1 MSKNMKSYLITDPK
15 YYSNNIEEFS
25 NILQNTITNNQI
37 DMICF
42 RDKTSSNF
50 EELASVFVKIS
61 KENNIS
67 NIFINQ
73 NISLAK
79 KLNAKGVHLTSLQF
93 EQITDAKNLGLKVI
107 ISCHTKEEI
116 QKAIDL
122 KANFVTYS
130 PIFDTPNKG
139 EAKGIKELSN
149 TVKEFNIPIIALGGI
164 ISKEHINKIQNT
176 NCYGFASIRY
186 FNVQ

>member
-1 MSKNMKSYLITDPK
+1 MKSYLITDPK
-15 YYSNNIEEFS
+15 YYTNNIQEFCK
-25 NILQNTITNNQI
+25 ILQNTITKNQI

-42 RDKTSSNF
+42 RDKISSNF
-50 EELASVFVKIS
+50 EELASIFVEIS
-61 KENNIS
+61 KKNNIP

-73 NISLAK
+73 NIILAK
-79 KLNAKGVHLTSLQF
+79 KLNASGVHLTSLQF
-93 EQITDAKNLGLKVI
+93 DKISDAKNLELKII

-116 QKAIDL
+116 QKAIEL
-122 KANFVTYS
+122 KVDFVTYS

-139 EAKGIKELSN
+139 KPKGIKNLKDI
-149 TVKEFNIPIIALGGI
+149 VDQFNIPIIALGGI
-164 ISKEHINKIQNT
+164 VTKEHINKIQNT